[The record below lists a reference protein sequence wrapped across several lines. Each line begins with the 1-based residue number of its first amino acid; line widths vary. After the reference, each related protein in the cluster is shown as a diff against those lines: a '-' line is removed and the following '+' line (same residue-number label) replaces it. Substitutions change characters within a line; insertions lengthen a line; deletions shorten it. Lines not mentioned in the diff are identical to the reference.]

1 MAGVMENRAKLF
13 CFELKVAD
21 HAWFTIEW
29 RRSAQWGT
37 NAVICNRVGEKMVL
51 ISGCG
56 FDKEST
62 AVAQLL
68 THLFDDGF
76 SAHGGCGM
84 NIVTRRLKEKEWILE
99 KTHNTATTD
108 GYYIRRATPED
119 MKN

>member
-13 CFELKVAD
+13 CFDLKESG

-37 NAVICNRVGEKMVL
+37 NAVICNRAGEKMVL
-51 ISGCG
+51 ISGYG

-62 AVAQLL
+62 AVAELL

-76 SAHGGCGM
+76 SSHGGCGM
-84 NIVTRRLKEKEWILE
+84 NIVTIRLKEKGWILIN
-99 KTHNTATTD
+99 THRRARED
-108 GYYIRRATPED
+108 GYYIRKATPED